1 MYEVIGIIGGSMV
14 IVISILPIL
23 LAAYVI
29 SKL

>member
-1 MYEVIGIIGGSMV
+1 MYEVIGVIGGSMV
-14 IVISILPIL
+14 IVVSILPIL

>member
-1 MYEVIGIIGGSMV
+1 MYEIIGMIGGSMV
-14 IVISILPIL
+14 ILISLLPIL